1 MKLLRIG
8 FGDPRTSAKARHH
21 DARVTSKPKI
31 YFHILLSLFLICML
45 LPLGWGSE
53 KTAKTSEGELV
64 ENLALFSEILAYVKQ
79 SHLDTPDTKEFIE
92 GAING
97 ALRKLDPYS
106 QYIPDYGEFRIQ
118 NRGNYGGLG
127 MLIGIRED
135 MLTVVTPFKGSP
147 ASLAGLQSGD
157 VVSHIEG
164 ESTAVMTLSEAV
176 DLLRGEPGTPVSI
189 TVVRQNDNRPAEVTV
204 TREVIR
210 IPSVEKNIIGNKIGY
225 IKINQFLDT
234 TANDV
239 DNAFTEFKVQNIR
252 GVILDLR
259 LNPGGLLTSAVDIA
273 SDFLDPG
280 QLVVYSKGIEMRED
294 FKAKGEK
301 REYFPLIVLV
311 DGGSA
316 SASEIVAGAI
326 KDHGRGLVMGDKT
339 FGKASVQRVFQL
351 SNSKSAVK
359 LTVARY
365 FTPNGVDIDK
375 VGIMPD
381 VESPWF
387 SRSERQMQLKLRD
400 HEKLKTFIEEN
411 GDDVLAQLATAEN
424 ASRDDRHAAKL
435 LRSYQRLSDALVE
448 EQIVLSD
455 IGIKYALA
463 QITENDHDELEH
475 DPQVVAAME
484 QLKVLE
490 IFSGSM
496 PSQ

>member
-1 MKLLRIG
+1 MKLLTVG
-8 FGDPRTSAKARHH
+8 FGNSRTS
-21 DARVTSKPKI
+21 SKI
-31 YFHILLSLFLICML
+31 CFHILLSMFLICAL
-45 LPLGWGSE
+45 LPLGWSSE
-53 KTAKTSEGELV
+53 ETGKTADDALV

-79 SHLDTPDTKEFIE
+79 AHLEAPESKELIE

-97 ALRKLDPYS
+97 MLRKLDPYS
-106 QYIPDYGEFRIQ
+106 QYIPDYSDFRTQ

-127 MLIGIRED
+127 MLIGIKED

-147 ASLAGLQSGD
+147 ASLAGLESGD
-157 VVSHIEG
+157 IISHIEG
-164 ESTAVMTLSEAV
+164 DSTAVMTLNEAV

-189 TVVRQNDNRPAEVTV
+189 TVVRENDNRPVGVTV

-210 IPSVEKNIIGNKIGY
+210 IPSVEQDIVGDNIGY
-225 IKINQFLDT
+225 IKINQFLET

-239 DNAFTEFKVQNIR
+239 DNAFVDFKAQNVR

-259 LNPGGLLTSAVDIA
+259 LNPGGLLSSAVDIA
-273 SDFLDPG
+273 SDFLTPG
-280 QLVVYSKGIEMRED
+280 QLVVYSKGIEARED
-294 FKAKGEK
+294 FKAKGKK

-326 KDHGRGLVMGDKT
+326 KDHGRGLVMGSKT
-339 FGKASVQRVFQL
+339 FGKASVQRVFPL

-359 LTVARY
+359 LTVAGY
-365 FTPNGVDIDK
+365 FTPNGIDIDK
-375 VGIMPD
+375 IGIIPD
-381 VESPWF
+381 VESAWF

-411 GDDVLAQLATAEN
+411 GDDVLAQLATAEH
-424 ASRDDRHAAKL
+424 ASRDDRRAAKL
-435 LRSYQRLSDALVE
+435 LRSYQRLSDVLTE

-455 IGIKYALA
+455 IGVKYALA
-463 QITENDHDELEH
+463 QITEDTRDELEH
-475 DPQVVAAME
+475 DPQVVDAME

-490 IFSGSM
+490 LFAA
-496 PSQ
+496 QN

>member
-1 MKLLRIG
+1 MKFLTVG
-8 FGDPRTSAKARHH
+8 FGNSRTS
-21 DARVTSKPKI
+21 SKTC
-31 YFHILLSLFLICML
+31 FHILLSVFLICTL
-45 LPLGWGSE
+45 LPFGWSSE
-53 KTAKTSEGELV
+53 ETGKTADEELV
-64 ENLALFSEILAYVKQ
+64 ENLALFSEILAYIKQ
-79 SHLDTPDTKEFIE
+79 AHLETPDSKELIE

-97 ALRKLDPYS
+97 MLRKLDPYS
-106 QYIPDYGEFRIQ
+106 QYIPDYGDFRTQ

-157 VVSHIEG
+157 VISHIEG
-164 ESTAVMTLSEAV
+164 ESTAVMTLNEAV
-176 DLLRGEPGTPVSI
+176 DQLRGEPGTPVSI
-189 TVVRQNDNRPAEVTV
+189 TVVSQNDNRGVQVTV

-210 IPSVEKNIIGNKIGY
+210 IPSVEQDIIGDNIGY

-239 DNAFTEFKVQNIR
+239 DNALVDFKAQNVR

-259 LNPGGLLTSAVDIA
+259 LNPGGLLSSAVDIA
-273 SDFLDPG
+273 SDFLTPG
-280 QLVVYSKGIEMRED
+280 QLVVYSQGLEKRD
-294 FKAKGEK
+294 NFKAEGIK

-326 KDHGRGLVMGDKT
+326 KDHGRGLVMGNKT
-339 FGKASVQRVFQL
+339 FGKASVQRVFPL

-359 LTVARY
+359 LTVAGY
-365 FTPNGVDIDK
+365 FTPKGVDIDK
-375 VGIMPD
+375 VGIIPD
-381 VESPWF
+381 VESAWF

-411 GDDVLAQLATAEN
+411 GDDVLVQLATAEH

-435 LRSYQRLSDALVE
+435 LRSYQRLSDALTE

-455 IGIKYALA
+455 VGIKYVLA
-463 QITENDHDELEH
+463 QITENDRDELEH
-475 DPQVVAAME
+475 DPQIVAAME

-490 IFSGSM
+490 LFAEGN
-496 PSQ
+496 

>member
-1 MKLLRIG
+1 MKFLTVG
-8 FGDPRTSAKARHH
+8 SGNSRTSSETCFR
-21 DARVTSKPKI
+21 
-31 YFHILLSLFLICML
+31 ILLSVLLICAL
-45 LPLGWGSE
+45 LPLGWSSE
-53 KTAKTSEGELV
+53 ETTDDELV
-64 ENLALFSEILAYVKQ
+64 ENLALFSEVLAYIKQ
-79 SHLDTPDTKEFIE
+79 AHLETPDSKELIE

-97 ALRKLDPYS
+97 MLRKLDPYS
-106 QYIPDYGEFRIQ
+106 QFIPDIAEFRTQ
-118 NRGNYGGLG
+118 NRGKYGGLG

-147 ASLAGLQSGD
+147 AALAGLQSGD
-157 VVSHIEG
+157 VISHIEG
-164 ESTAVMTLSEAV
+164 ESTAVMTLNEAV
-176 DLLRGEPGTPVSI
+176 DQLRGEPGTPVSI
-189 TVVRQNDNRPAEVTV
+189 TVVRQSDNRPAEVTV

-210 IPSVEKNIIGNKIGY
+210 IPSVEQDIIGDNIGY

-239 DNAFTEFKVQNIR
+239 DNAFMDFKAQNVR

-259 LNPGGLLTSAVDIA
+259 SNPGGLLTSAVDIA
-273 SDFLDPG
+273 SDFLAPG
-280 QLVVYSKGIEMRED
+280 QLVVYSKGIETRED
-294 FKAKGEK
+294 FKAKGVK

-326 KDHGRGLVMGDKT
+326 KDHGRGLVMGNKT
-339 FGKASVQRVFQL
+339 FGKASVQRVFPL

-359 LTVARY
+359 LTVASY
-365 FTPNGVDIDK
+365 FTPDGVNIDK
-375 VGIMPD
+375 VGIIPD
-381 VESPWF
+381 VESAWF

-411 GDDVLAQLATAEN
+411 GDDVLTQLAAASH

-435 LRSYQRLSDALVE
+435 LRSYQRLSDAFTE
-448 EQIVLSD
+448 EQIILSD

-463 QITENDHDELEH
+463 ESTENSRDELEH
-475 DPQVVAAME
+475 DPQIVAAME

-490 IFSGSM
+490 LFAGGN
-496 PSQ
+496 

>member
-1 MKLLRIG
+1 MKFLRGG
-8 FGDPRTSAKARHH
+8 FRNARTASETCFRI
-21 DARVTSKPKI
+21 V
-31 YFHILLSLFLICML
+31 LSVFLICAF
-45 LPLGWGSE
+45 LPFGWSSE
-53 KTAKTSEGELV
+53 ETATDELS
-64 ENLALFSEILAYVKQ
+64 ENLALFSEILAYIKQ
-79 SHLDTPDTKEFIE
+79 AHLETPDSKELIE

-97 ALRKLDPYS
+97 MLRKLDPYS
-106 QYIPDYGEFRIQ
+106 QFIPDLAEFRTQ
-118 NRGNYGGLG
+118 NRGKYGGLG

-147 ASLAGLQSGD
+147 AALAGLQSGD
-157 VVSHIEG
+157 VISHIEG
-164 ESTAVMTLSEAV
+164 ESTAVMTLNEAV
-176 DLLRGEPGTPVSI
+176 DQLRGEPGTAVSI
-189 TVVRQNDNRPAEVTV
+189 TVVRQNDNRPVEVTV

-210 IPSVEKNIIGNKIGY
+210 IPSVEQEIIGENIGY

-239 DNAFTEFKVQNIR
+239 DNAFMDFKSQNVR

-273 SDFLDPG
+273 SDFLTPG
-280 QLVVYSKGIEMRED
+280 QLIVYSKGIETRED
-294 FKAKGEK
+294 FKAKGVK
-301 REYFPLIVLV
+301 REHFPLIVLV

-326 KDHGRGLVMGDKT
+326 KDHGRGLVMGNKT
-339 FGKASVQRVFQL
+339 FGKASVQRVFPL

-359 LTVARY
+359 LTVASY
-365 FTPNGVDIDK
+365 FTPKGVNIDK
-375 VGIMPD
+375 VGIIPD
-381 VESPWF
+381 VESAWF

-411 GDDVLAQLATAEN
+411 GDDVLAQLAAAAH

-435 LRSYQRLSDALVE
+435 LRSYQRLSDALTE
-448 EQIVLSD
+448 EQIILSD

-463 QITENDHDELEH
+463 QITESSRDELEH
-475 DPQVVAAME
+475 DPQIVAAME

-490 IFSGSM
+490 LFAKEN
-496 PSQ
+496 

>member
-1 MKLLRIG
+1 MNLLTIG
-8 FGDPRTSAKARHH
+8 FGNPRTS
-21 DARVTSKPKI
+21 SKI
-31 YFHILLSLFLICML
+31 CFHILLSMFLICAL
-45 LPLGWGSE
+45 LPLGWSSE
-53 KTAKTSEGELV
+53 ETGKTADDELV
-64 ENLALFSEILAYVKQ
+64 ENLALFSEILAHIKQ
-79 SHLDTPDTKEFIE
+79 AHLETPESKELIE

-97 ALRKLDPYS
+97 MLRKLDPYS
-106 QYIPDYGEFRIQ
+106 QYIPGYGDFRTQ

-127 MLIGIRED
+127 MLIGIKED

-147 ASLAGLQSGD
+147 ASLAGLESGD
-157 VVSHIEG
+157 VISHIEG
-164 ESTAVMTLSEAV
+164 DSTAVMTLNEAV

-189 TVVRQNDNRPAEVTV
+189 MVVRENDNRPVEVTV

-210 IPSVEKNIIGNKIGY
+210 IPSVEPDIIGDNIGY
-225 IKINQFLDT
+225 IKINQFLET

-239 DNAFTEFKVQNIR
+239 DNAFVDFKAQNVR

-259 LNPGGLLTSAVDIA
+259 SNPGGLLSSAVDIA
-273 SDFLDPG
+273 SDFLTPG
-280 QLVVYSKGIEMRED
+280 QLVVYSKGTEARED
-294 FKAKGEK
+294 FKAKGKK

-326 KDHGRGLVMGDKT
+326 KDHGRGLVMGNKT
-339 FGKASVQRVFQL
+339 FGKASVQRVFPL
-351 SNSKSAVK
+351 SNSKAAVK
-359 LTVARY
+359 LTVAGY
-365 FTPNGVDIDK
+365 FTPNGIDIDK
-375 VGIMPD
+375 IGIIPD
-381 VESPWF
+381 VESAWF

-411 GDDVLAQLATAEN
+411 GDDVLAQLATAEH

-435 LRSYQRLSDALVE
+435 LRSYQRLSDVLTE

-455 IGIKYALA
+455 IGVKYALA
-463 QITENDHDELEH
+463 EITEDTRDELEH

-490 IFSGSM
+490 LFAG
-496 PSQ
+496 QN